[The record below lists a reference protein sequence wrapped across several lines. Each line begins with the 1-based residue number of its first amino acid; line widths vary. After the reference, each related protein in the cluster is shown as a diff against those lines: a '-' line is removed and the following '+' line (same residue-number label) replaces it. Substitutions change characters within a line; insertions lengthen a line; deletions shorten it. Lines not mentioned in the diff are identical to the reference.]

1 MSFATKDPKL
11 FDRADEFVPRRFM
24 GSEGEKM
31 LKYVLWSNGCE
42 TDETSTNNKQCG
54 GKDIV
59 VMVAWLF
66 VAHFFLQYDS
76 YSIDQSSS
84 VMFTAL
90 NKATF

>member
-31 LKYVLWSNGCE
+31 LKYVLWSNGRE
-42 TDETSTNNKQCG
+42 TDETSADNKQCG

-59 VMVAWLF
+59 VMVARLF

-84 VMFTAL
+84 VTFTVL